1 MWEEAQE
8 WESKWHGNCA
18 NTYNEETKQYIYAE
32 YMGLNEFATNWYGRR
47 GWNFGSRSVIDIG
60 GGPCSMLLKS
70 EANDKLVVDPCQF
83 PDWVHSRYQ
92 QTGVVFFNIKAEDID
107 RLNLAVRFQAIFDL
121 ALIYNVLQHTEDPE
135 KIISN
140 AREIANEIR
149 IFEWIDTPINEGHI
163 HTLTSENLDRWLGG
177 KGKSQFINRSPV
189 VGKAYYGIFPT

>member
-1 MWEEAQE
+1 MWDKAQE

-70 EANDKLVVDPCQF
+70 AAKDRLVVDPCSY
-83 PDWVHSRYQ
+83 PAWVRARYED
-92 QTGVVFFNIKAEDID
+92 TKIRYLKMKAEDF
-107 RLNLAVRFQAIFDL
+107 LEKVFVKEKVDL

-135 KIISN
+135 KIIAN
-140 AREIANEIR
+140 IREIANEIR

-189 VGKAYYGIFPT
+189 VGKAYYGIFLT

>member
-1 MWEEAQE
+1 MWDKAQE

-70 EANDKLVVDPCQF
+70 EAKERFVVDPCLY
-83 PDWVHSRYQ
+83 PAWVRARYED
-92 QTGVVFFNIKAEDID
+92 TRIRYLRMKAEDF
-107 RLNLAVRFQAIFDL
+107 LEKIFVKEKVDL

-135 KIISN
+135 KIIAN
-140 AREIANEIR
+140 ARRIANEIR